1 MRPPLGATL
10 AYATKRKLLVLYGV
24 VFVGLV
30 VRNWN
35 VLEPLSIVVALLP
48 PLLQRPLLSVS
59 GFLTEIAGF
68 LIVAVGAVAI
78 LKTVLDDSL
87 ATDRQRADP

>member
-10 AYATKRKLLVLYGV
+10 AYAAKRKLLVLYGV
-24 VFVGLV
+24 VFVGLAL
-30 VRNWN
+30 RDWN
-35 VLEPLSIVVALLP
+35 VLEPLYIVVSLLP
-48 PLLQRPLLSVS
+48 RFLQRPLLGLS

-68 LIVAVGAVAI
+68 LLVAVGLVAI

-87 ATDRQRADP
+87 ATDKQRTEP

>member
-10 AYATKRKLLVLYGV
+10 AYAAKRKLLVLYGV
-24 VFVGLV
+24 VFVGLA

-48 PLLQRPLLSVS
+48 PFLQRLLLSVS

-68 LIVAVGAVAI
+68 LLVAVGAVAI

>member
-48 PLLQRPLLSVS
+48 PFLQRLLLSVS

>member
-10 AYATKRKLLVLYGV
+10 AYAAKRKLLVLYGV
-24 VFVGLV
+24 VFVGLAM
-30 VRNWN
+30 RNWN
-35 VLEPLSIVVALLP
+35 VLEPFYSLLSLLP
-48 PLLQRPLLSVS
+48 RVVERPLLGVS

-68 LIVAVGAVAI
+68 LLVAVGVVAI

-87 ATDRQRADP
+87 ATDKQRTEP